1 METFTVVAVIDGNTF
16 EVSPQWELEDKTG
29 GRVQA
34 IGYDAPK
41 TGKRAMAAEQKL
53 SILIQNKEVELGS
66 PHGVERGRLVCE
78 VYFRGRSLADYFA
91 EYKEG
96 EEEEGEEEE
105 GGGEEEEEG
114 EEGGEEEGESPDEP
128 ED

>member
-29 GRVQA
+29 DRVQA

-41 TGKRAMAAEQKL
+41 TGKGAMTAEQKL

-78 VYFRGRSLADYFA
+78 VYFRGRNLADYLA
-91 EYKEG
+91 EYKEEAG
-96 EEEEGEEEE
+96 EEEGEEEE
-105 GGGEEEEEG
+105 A
-114 EEGGEEEGESPDEP
+114 GEEEGESPDEP

>member
-29 GRVQA
+29 DRVQA

-41 TGKRAMAAEQKL
+41 TGKGAMTAEQKL

-78 VYFRGRSLADYFA
+78 VYFRGRNLADYLA

-96 EEEEGEEEE
+96 GGEEAGEEEV
-105 GGGEEEEEG
+105 GEEEV
-114 EEGGEEEGESPDEP
+114 GEEEAGEEEESPDEP